1 MDNGGGAFRGVY
13 LQGNE
18 AVSPIFEAW
27 MKPFASL
34 GMSTLTIRP
43 TSGTDHLSFDAV
55 GLPGFQFVQDPLE
68 YRSRTHHTNL
78 DVYERAIPDD
88 LVQNAIIDRDVR
100 LPRREPRTAAAAQA
114 AAEAAAGD
122 DPGPAPGD
130 DAAADRGRFG
140 AALAP
145 ALTGDGRPRSS
156 PVESHPASVS
166 SQSSARDPTRV
177 AMRASNLASGRCSTG
192 APGPLTHASIE
203 PQARRH
209 SARHA

>member
-18 AVSPIFEAW
+18 AVAPIFEAW
-27 MKPFASL
+27 MKPFANL

-43 TSGTDHLSFDAV
+43 TGGTDHLSFDAV

-68 YRSRTHHTNL
+68 YGSRTHHTNL

-100 LPRREPRTAAAAQA
+100 LPRREPRPAAAAQA

-130 DAAADRGRFG
+130 DAAADRVRLGP
-140 AALAP
+140 ALAP
-145 ALTGDGRPRSS
+145 ALTGDDRPRSS
-156 PVESHPASVS
+156 PVN
-166 SQSSARDPTRV
+166 PTPRPSRHK
-177 AMRASNLASGRCSTG
+177 APRETQLASLCVRPTSRPVDALPEC
-192 APGPLTHASIE
+192 PGP
-203 PQARRH
+203 
-209 SARHA
+209 